1 MKMSG
6 TVCFYCSVALQSW
19 ISQEPV
25 GICWFLVSKV
35 KENMWTLRSFSHCRE
50 RKERKR
56 AHLDVNLSSR
66 KGSTCRRD
74 RTYPYELSFYP
85 HECSALLLNVVKT
98 KQDKT
103 KKQKKRKE
111 ENFHDFSAEQLV
123 ADIAD
128 YALGPDVALLGFWLL
143 PEKPLI

>member
-1 MKMSG
+1 
-6 TVCFYCSVALQSW
+6 
-19 ISQEPV
+19 
-25 GICWFLVSKV
+25 
-35 KENMWTLRSFSHCRE
+35 
-50 RKERKR
+50 
-56 AHLDVNLSSR
+56 
-66 KGSTCRRD
+66 
-74 RTYPYELSFYP
+74 LSFYP

-128 YALGPDVALLGFWLL
+128 YALGPDVALLGF
-143 PEKPLI
+143 